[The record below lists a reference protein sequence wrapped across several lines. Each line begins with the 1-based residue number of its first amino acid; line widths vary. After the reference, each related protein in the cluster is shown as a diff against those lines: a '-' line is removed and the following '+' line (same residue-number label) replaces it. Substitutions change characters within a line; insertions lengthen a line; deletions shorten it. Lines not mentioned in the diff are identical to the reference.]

1 MEYIFLRSIAKY
13 KDLKNR
19 GLEGRRTISVSVVLT
34 TAVCAFLLG
43 RVVMLGDAFPCSIA
57 LIAVMMSVNTVNIYL
72 VPILILSMMS
82 FYNSQIYG
90 WGDMG
95 AVALCGL
102 FFLFFKDV
110 KFTTLQRAVI
120 ACTSAII
127 CNCFYFILMNLTY
140 LFNTQT
146 MAKEL
151 VAIAVFVKI
160 FQVVADRVWN
170 EEAPRAEGRDLVKGA
185 ASPSDGQGM
194 TLLCTLIT
202 GILVI
207 SGIGQTQMVIGLWI
221 ALVLVVQYRALDGEI
236 KPARLANSAM
246 TAGGEAAIVRS
257 AMAAI
262 SIGAASVCV
271 GMPDKPASLLLP
283 LIMGMLSGELLA
295 GMLPGEYR
303 KPILAITMFG
313 AFWVLGSPHLYIAA
327 IVCVIYIAVP
337 TKFFDAV
344 INSARKR
351 FLPEEQKE
359 GEQQHALILEGLR
372 RKKENFRSRGN
383 LYGAAA
389 DSRQILSYQFLGME
403 RVVDNIIRTMQG
415 AGDQGEQ
422 SGKYSI
428 ATATTGYSIEGV
440 SGDSGLCTVLADGR
454 VAMILSDCMGK
465 GAAASVESKLVVTTL
480 AKLLDSGFDV
490 DLAMKTINGML
501 LTKEQSEIFATVDLA
516 LINPT
521 TARAK
526 LFKMGAATTF
536 VRHGDKVAIA
546 KAPTLPLG
554 ILGALNLEYMD
565 VKLRRGD
572 MLVMVS
578 DGVTDCDRR
587 DPHADWLR
595 DKLLAITSHDP
606 DTIAELI
613 INKAAEKYGLKERDD
628 LTVLVAVVS

>member
-1 MEYIFLRSIAKY
+1 
-13 KDLKNR
+13 
-19 GLEGRRTISVSVVLT
+19 
-34 TAVCAFLLG
+34 
-43 RVVMLGDAFPCSIA
+43 ML
-57 LIAVMMSVNTVNIYL
+57 
-72 VPILILSMMS
+72 
-82 FYNSQIYG
+82 
-90 WGDMG
+90 
-95 AVALCGL
+95 
-102 FFLFFKDV
+102 
-110 KFTTLQRAVI
+110 
-120 ACTSAII
+120 
-127 CNCFYFILMNLTY
+127 
-140 LFNTQT
+140 
-146 MAKEL
+146 
-151 VAIAVFVKI
+151 
-160 FQVVADRVWN
+160 
-170 EEAPRAEGRDLVKGA
+170 EEAR
-185 ASPSDGQGM
+185 
-194 TLLCTLIT
+194 
-202 GILVI
+202 
-207 SGIGQTQMVIGLWI
+207 
-221 ALVLVVQYRALDGEI
+221 
-236 KPARLANSAM
+236 
-246 TAGGEAAIVRS
+246 
-257 AMAAI
+257 
-262 SIGAASVCV
+262 
-271 GMPDKPASLLLP
+271 
-283 LIMGMLSGELLA
+283 
-295 GMLPGEYR
+295 
-303 KPILAITMFG
+303 
-313 AFWVLGSPHLYIAA
+313 
-327 IVCVIYIAVP
+327 
-337 TKFFDAV
+337 
-344 INSARKR
+344 
-351 FLPEEQKE
+351 E
-359 GEQQHALILEGLR
+359 GEKQYALILDSLR
-372 RKKENFRSRGN
+372 RKKENFRSLGN

-403 RVVDNIIRTMQG
+403 KVVDNIITTMQG
-415 AGDQGEQ
+415 TEIRSGQAGSQAGGHVRDHVGGYGCGQASSQ
-422 SGKYSI
+422 LGKYSI

-454 VAMILSDCMGK
+454 VAMILSDGMGK

-516 LINPT
+516 LINPR